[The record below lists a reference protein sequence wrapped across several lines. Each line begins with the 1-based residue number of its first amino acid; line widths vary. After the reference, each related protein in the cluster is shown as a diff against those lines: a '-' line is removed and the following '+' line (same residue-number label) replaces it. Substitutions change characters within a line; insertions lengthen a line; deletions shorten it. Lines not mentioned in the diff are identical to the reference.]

1 MLKRSWEA
9 IPAQAHH
16 DKPVARRTTLGTES
30 GNLRWAHLSGGSTE
44 TNISRAR
51 SDLPKRIPVAAPGK
65 RLGRS
70 SEGGGVHTLALD
82 YLCTPLHGAME
93 NRFGAQCSRRGTAAF
108 GASETSDC
116 TGQMAQVAPNVWTGC
131 PSQLRACGRKSLIC
145 IRPVARLAG
154 RGLDGNTHAP
164 LISLRDRLLTSH
176 QGHQIQGASIDPFHA
191 GPQSRIRSRR
201 SAKSPW
207 PRGVYRR
214 PCRSAGRSRRSG
226 RACWLTRRRACF
238 CATAPTPF

>member
-1 MLKRSWEA
+1 MPFDLRDARIVA
-9 IPAQAHH
+9 IGPRPYAATRQDVHRECLY
-16 DKPVARRTTLGTES
+16 PRRNRPFG
-30 GNLRWAHLSGGSTE
+30 
-44 TNISRAR
+44 RAR
-51 SDLPKRIPVAAPGK
+51 SNRRSRPKADPR
-65 RLGRS
+65 
-70 SEGGGVHTLALD
+70 HQ
-82 YLCTPLHGAME
+82 LHGFRMMP
-93 NRFGAQCSRRGTAAF
+93 R
-108 GASETSDC
+108 
-116 TGQMAQVAPNVWTGC
+116 WTGC
-131 PSQLRACGRKSLIC
+131 PSQLRGCGRKSLIC